1 MGFLTWF
8 VNFPHTLVSG
18 HPADAA
24 GNQTQEAALS
34 LERARKGVVCE
45 GFQMPLHYPRYKKE
59 DYEKME
65 EWKVDMLLR
74 EYGIGFK
81 GSLEEKRNF
90 AIGAFLWP
98 DQLS

>member
-1 MGFLTWF
+1 MGLTWF
-8 VNFPHTLVSG
+8 LNSAHTLVSG
-18 HPADAA
+18 HSTHDVR
-24 GNQTQEAALS
+24 NQTQEAALS
-34 LERARKGVVCE
+34 FEITTKGVVPE
-45 GFQMPLHYPRYKKE
+45 GFQMPLHYPRYKRE

-65 EWKVDMLLR
+65 ELKIDLLLR